1 MKKLCDNALLCLWRA
16 LLFSPVV
23 LLMGGLLPGLD
34 QTGAGLFYAAGQVLA
49 LGVSFVPSK
58 VRVPVM
64 IVAGLAYAA
73 AGAWVLGALA
83 APAAWAVVAFSLVIY
98 AFTSR
103 AQGAGQGYDPRLMIA
118 GAIMHVVAP
127 LVIRFSGVDMAQ
139 SALMWTG
146 LSYFIMCPFA
156 MNNASVREGMS
167 LRGRGGRPIKR
178 ISRANRV
185 MVGVMLAIAL
195 TIANA
200 GAIRDAAQR
209 AGEFIMYWV
218 GQLIMWIMNLFAGD
232 ESMGGGG
239 GGAPGD
245 MGLGGEAT
253 EPSWFALLMEQVMKY
268 FVVVLL
274 AAVAVFVLW
283 KLIKLMRKLA
293 ARISDWAKRFAQ
305 GVKEDYL
312 EEREQLMDW
321 GEVRGEMMDAVREAL
336 KRFTVREKK
345 WSDMDARERVRY
357 CVRQLY
363 RRRGAGIGG
372 LECLSARQALGEMGL
387 NEHDRQELGDIYDAA
402 RYSDHEITQAQVD
415 TAREI
420 SK

>member
-357 CVRQLY
+357 CMRQLY

>member
-98 AFTSR
+98 AFTSH

-336 KRFTVREKK
+336 KRFTMREKK

>member
-103 AQGAGQGYDPRLMIA
+103 AQGAGHGYDPRLMIA

>member
-232 ESMGGGG
+232 ESIGGGG
-239 GGAPGD
+239 GGAPGN

>member
-98 AFTSR
+98 AFTSH

-195 TIANA
+195 MIANA

-336 KRFTVREKK
+336 KRFTMREKK

>member
-34 QTGAGLFYAAGQVLA
+34 QTSAGLFYAAGQVLA

-64 IVAGLAYAA
+64 IAAGLAYAA

-103 AQGAGQGYDPRLMIA
+103 AQGVGQGYDPRLMIA
-118 GAIMHVVAP
+118 GALMHVAAP
-127 LVIRFSGVDMAQ
+127 LVIRFSGIDMAQ

-146 LSYFIMCPFA
+146 LGYFIMCPFA

-167 LRGRGGRPIKR
+167 LRGRGGRPIQR

-195 TIANA
+195 IIANA

-232 ESMGGGG
+232 ETVGGGE
-239 GGAPGD
+239 GGAPSD

-283 KLIKLMRKLA
+283 KLAKLMRKLA
-293 ARISDWAKRFAQ
+293 VRISDWAKRFAQ

-336 KRFTVREKK
+336 KRFTTREKK
-345 WSDMDARERVRY
+345 WSDMDARERVRC

-387 NEHDRQELGDIYDAA
+387 NEHDRQALGDIYDEA

-415 TAREI
+415 AARDM

>member
-232 ESMGGGG
+232 ESIGGGG

-336 KRFTVREKK
+336 KRFTMREKK

-357 CVRQLY
+357 CMRQLY

>member
-336 KRFTVREKK
+336 KRFTMREKK

-357 CVRQLY
+357 CMRQLY

>member
-200 GAIRDAAQR
+200 GTIRDAAQR

>member
-49 LGVSFVPSK
+49 LCVSFVPSK

-98 AFTSR
+98 AFTSH

>member
-34 QTGAGLFYAAGQVLA
+34 QTSAGLFYAAGQVLA

-118 GAIMHVVAP
+118 GALMHVIAP
-127 LVIRFSGVDMAQ
+127 LVIRFSGIDMAQ

-146 LSYFIMCPFA
+146 LGYFIMCPFA

-167 LRGRGGRPIKR
+167 LRGRGGRPIQR

-195 TIANA
+195 IIANA

-232 ESMGGGG
+232 ETLGGGE
-239 GGAPGD
+239 GGAPSD
-245 MGLGGEAT
+245 MGLGVEAT

-283 KLIKLMRKLA
+283 KLAKLMRKLA

-336 KRFTVREKK
+336 KRFTTREKK

-387 NEHDRQELGDIYDAA
+387 NEHDRQALGDIYDEA

-415 TAREI
+415 AARDM

>member
-34 QTGAGLFYAAGQVLA
+34 QTSAGLFYAAGQVLA

-64 IVAGLAYAA
+64 IVAGLAYAT

-98 AFTSR
+98 AFTSH

-118 GAIMHVVAP
+118 GALMHVIAP
-127 LVIRFSGVDMAQ
+127 LVIRFSGIDMAQ

-146 LSYFIMCPFA
+146 LGYFIMCPFA

-167 LRGRGGRPIKR
+167 LRGRGGRPIQR

-195 TIANA
+195 IIANA

-232 ESMGGGG
+232 ETVGGGES
-239 GGAPGD
+239 GAPSD

-253 EPSWFALLMEQVMKY
+253 EPSWFALLIEQVMKY

-283 KLIKLMRKLA
+283 KLAKLMRKLA
-293 ARISDWAKRFAQ
+293 VRISDWAKRFAQ

-336 KRFTVREKK
+336 KRFTTREKK

-372 LECLSARQALGEMGL
+372 LECLSARQALGEMGIS
-387 NEHDRQELGDIYDAA
+387 EHDRQALGDIYDEA

-415 TAREI
+415 AARDM

>member
-34 QTGAGLFYAAGQVLA
+34 QTSAGLFYAAGQVLA

-118 GAIMHVVAP
+118 GALMHVIAP
-127 LVIRFSGVDMAQ
+127 LVIRFSGIDMAQ

-146 LSYFIMCPFA
+146 LGYFIMCPFA

-167 LRGRGGRPIKR
+167 LRGRGGRPIQR

-195 TIANA
+195 IIANA

-232 ESMGGGG
+232 ETVGGGE
-239 GGAPGD
+239 GGAPSD
-245 MGLGGEAT
+245 MGLGVEAT

-274 AAVAVFVLW
+274 AAVTVFVLW
-283 KLIKLMRKLA
+283 KLAKLMRKLA
-293 ARISDWAKRFAQ
+293 VRISDWAKRFAQ

-336 KRFTVREKK
+336 KRFTTREKK

-372 LECLSARQALGEMGL
+372 LECLSARQALGEMGIS
-387 NEHDRQELGDIYDAA
+387 EHDRQALGDIYDEA

-415 TAREI
+415 AARDM